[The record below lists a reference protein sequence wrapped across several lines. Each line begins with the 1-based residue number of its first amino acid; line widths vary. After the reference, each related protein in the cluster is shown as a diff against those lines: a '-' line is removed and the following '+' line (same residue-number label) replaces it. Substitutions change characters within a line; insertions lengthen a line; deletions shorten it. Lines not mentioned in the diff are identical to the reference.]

1 MSTNEKE
8 GISPLKFDSGNK
20 LVEIN
25 IKKKLPEI
33 NRSGFIESKRA
44 GDTGVGYTLEEEL
57 GIAENNKRTQD
68 LIYQGKKVEL
78 KAQRSST
85 TSPVTLFSQ
94 KPRKPNLTSKKML
107 AKYGYTDKKGRL
119 ALYVTLKVSE
129 PNPQGLMLRVDE
141 EKDKLYVS
149 HSKDGDL
156 WFWNTNNLK
165 LKVERL
171 LFVVADSKKIDG
183 KEYFHYVEAYFLIGF
198 NKNRFLQL
206 IEQGKI
212 VVDMRMYL
220 KKSGAVRDHG
230 IAFRGKFK
238 DFKVCY
244 DTQESLIGSRLFTSS
259 IRTVLSLA
267 KCDKEKIVFL
277 VRGLG
282 NRILQKARSMFD
294 PIKESV
300 LDEWIS
306 YNLFVITFIQFL
318 ERF

>member
-94 KPRKPNLTSKKML
+94 KPRKPNLTNKKML
-107 AKYGYTDKKGRL
+107 EKYGYTDKKGRC
-119 ALYVTLKVSE
+119 ALYVTLRANE
-129 PNPQGLMLRVDE
+129 PNRQGLLLRVAKQ
-141 EKDKLYVS
+141 KDNLYVS

-156 WFWNTNNLK
+156 WYWDINTLK
-165 LKVERL
+165 LKIERL
-171 LFVVADSKKIDG
+171 LFVVADSKRVNK
-183 KEYFHYVEAYFLIGF
+183 KEYFHYVKAYYLTDF
-198 NKNRFLQL
+198 NKGRFVKL
-206 IEQGKI
+206 IEKGEI

-244 DTQESLIGSRLFTSS
+244 DTQESLIM
-259 IRTVLSLA
+259 I
-267 KCDKEKIVFL
+267 C
-277 VRGLG
+277 
-282 NRILQKARSMFD
+282 
-294 PIKESV
+294 
-300 LDEWIS
+300 
-306 YNLFVITFIQFL
+306 
-318 ERF
+318 